1 MRIVVTGSSGVLGGP
16 TANYFRDMGADTLGV
31 DLNRQP
37 GANEHIRFM
46 NADLTD
52 LGQVYDI
59 LDGADAVIHLAAISA
74 QRLFP
79 SAKTFFTN
87 LGMTWNVLEASAR
100 LGIKRVVLASS
111 VQVNHTITPR
121 TPIRYEY
128 LPMDEEH
135 PVSPQEDYSLSKFV
149 GEMCADSFARHW
161 GLTVISIRFPTIFN
175 QQGFDRLP
183 FTDPTISFTA
193 LFTYIHVLDAA
204 HACYLATIANLPANT
219 HNVIFVAA
227 RDSCLAMPSA
237 EYAQEFFP
245 EAEIRP
251 GLAKYGS
258 LINSAKAVN
267 LIGFVP
273 EISIK
278 R

>member
-1 MRIVVTGSSGVLGGP
+1 MRIVVTGSRGLLGGP
-16 TANYFRDMGADTLGV
+16 TANYCKQMGADVLGV
-31 DLNRQP
+31 DVSGRP
-37 GANEHIRFM
+37 GPNEHTRFI

-59 LDGADAVIHLAAISA
+59 LDGADAVIHLAAIAA
-74 QRLFP
+74 QRVFP

-87 LGMTWNVLEASAR
+87 LGMTWNVLEASSR

-121 TPIRYEY
+121 TPIRYQY
-128 LPMDEEH
+128 LPMDEDH

-149 GEMCADSFARHW
+149 GEKLADSFARHW
-161 GLTVISIRFPTIFN
+161 GRTVVSIRFPTIFH
-175 QQGFDRLP
+175 QQAFEGLP
-183 FTDPTISFTA
+183 FTDKTISFTA

-204 HACYLATIANLPANT
+204 RACYLAATADLPPNT
-219 HNVIFVAA
+219 HHVIFVAA
-227 RDSCLAMPSA
+227 RDSCLALPSA
-237 EYAQEFFP
+237 EYARQFFP

-251 GLAKYGS
+251 GLAEYGS
-258 LINSAKAVN
+258 LINSGRAEK

-273 EISIK
+273 EFSIK